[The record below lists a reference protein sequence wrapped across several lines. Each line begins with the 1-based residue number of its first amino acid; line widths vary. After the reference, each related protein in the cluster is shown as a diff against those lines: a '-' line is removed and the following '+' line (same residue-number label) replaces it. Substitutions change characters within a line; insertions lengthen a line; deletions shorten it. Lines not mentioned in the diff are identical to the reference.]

1 MIPYGKQSIDQLD
14 IDAVIDVLQS
24 DWLTQGPKVPEFEQK
39 LCSYTGADRAVAVNS
54 ATSALH
60 IACLALGVGNGDI
73 VWTSPNSF
81 VASSNCAL
89 YCGASVDFVDIDID
103 TGNMSIE
110 ALTSKLVHAERQNQ
124 LPRVLIPVHFA
135 GQSCDMQAINELA
148 QQYGFKVI
156 EDASH
161 AIGGSFD
168 GKKIGSCEYSDICV
182 FSFHPV
188 KIMTSAEGGA
198 ALTNNPQL
206 ADTMVKLRSHGITNK
221 PEEFSEPSHG
231 AWYYQQNVLGFNY
244 RMTDLHAA
252 LGCQQLTK
260 VDRFVQQRNKIA
272 ARYDSLFKNSGI
284 QPLLVTNTSRSAYH
298 LYVVKAPLHSPEEH
312 KKLIQNLRKAG
323 IFAHVHYIPIYLQP
337 FYKQLG
343 FSAGYCPSAELYYHQ
358 AVTLPLFPAL
368 SEEQVQHI
376 VDTLKSLVAKL
387 SV

>member
-135 GQSCDMQAINELA
+135 GQSCDMQAINELS

-206 ADTMVKLRSHGITNK
+206 ADTMAKLRSHGITNK

-272 ARYDSLFKNSGI
+272 AHYDSLFQNSVI

-298 LYVVKAPLHSPEEH
+298 LYVVKVPLHSPEEH
-312 KKLIQNLRKAG
+312 KKLIQNLRNAG

-358 AVTLPLFPAL
+358 AVTLPLFPDL

-376 VDTLKSLVAKL
+376 ADTLKSLVAKL